1 MRGTRKNESGFFF
14 PQSREKETRGRQ
26 NTATTQMGE
35 IPQQHLL
42 LVDDEGGFREAMA
55 ERLVD
60 HGFRVEQA
68 ATGEQA
74 LDRLNDF
81 AFDILVTDL
90 RLPGVDGR
98 RILTKPSRGIPR
110 SSRSSSPG
118 LERFARPSRSHASAS
133 RDSSQALSVRRTA
146 P

>member
-1 MRGTRKNESGFFF
+1 MSKYRHH
-14 PQSREKETRGRQ
+14 
-26 NTATTQMGE
+26 TQMGE

-98 RILTKPSRGIPR
+98 RILDEAFARYPEIIAIVITGF
-110 SSRSSSPG
+110 
-118 LERFARPSRSHASAS
+118 ERFARPSRSHASAS
-133 RDSSQALSVRRTA
+133 RDSSSS
-146 P
+146 PFSSKNCSMS